1 MDKLQI
7 RAAAFRRLMDYE
19 YIIKL
24 GRKGRIIELTLNFE
38 PSDFFHLI
46 GLHKL
51 TDVINRRLPTA
62 QTFYDCLRG
71 NITYEQLSRSVFF
84 KDLGNRFEYFDRLEE
99 MLDSN
104 DTIFKCN
111 TSTLRKFSRITAD
124 FELKN
129 IYEALTFYLFTDK
142 RSYSD
147 KQFCKSFIN
156 SETVDYTYGQTK
168 LTLLYKE
175 KVNIKTNERYIQ
187 YDRLTPNKN

>member
-24 GRKGRIIELTLNFE
+24 GRKGRIIEFTLNFE
-38 PSDFFHLI
+38 PSDFLHLI

-71 NITYEQLSRSVFF
+71 NITYEQLSRCVFF

-104 DTIFKCN
+104 DTVFKCN

-187 YDRLTPNKN
+187 YDRLTPSKN

>member
-19 YIIKL
+19 YIIEL
-24 GRKGRIIELTLNFE
+24 GRKGRIIEFTLNFE

-104 DTIFKCN
+104 DTVFKCN

-142 RSYSD
+142 RSYSE